1 MDYIFIFKFGVVFSR
16 KKSGL
21 RFVGLALAIRNWII
35 KGGDKFYLAEKFL
48 ILLMIMRL
56 TPVLVAILILLECG
70 EGLIVPAPTQ

>member
-35 KGGDKFYLAEKFL
+35 KGGDKFYFAEKFL
-48 ILLMIMRL
+48 ILLMIMRI
-56 TPVLVAILILLECG
+56 LVAILILLES
-70 EGLIVPAPTQ
+70 EKGLIVPAPAQ